1 MRRFGLVGYP
11 LKVSDSPIL
20 FKYFFKRDQFNHCS
34 YELFPVEDASTL
46 KESIQAIPD
55 LRGFNV
61 TIPHKQN
68 CFKLCDQ
75 LSDEPLDT
83 GAVNTVVIQNG
94 QWIGY
99 NTDVYG
105 FEKSLASFIPN
116 PHFKALILGTGGAS
130 KAVAHVLNKLGIPFQ
145 FVSRKTGKNFL
156 SYRQLDKE
164 IIESHRLIINTTPLG
179 MKPNGNTL
187 PDFPYSFLTSEHYL
201 FDLVYKPVITKF
213 LAMGLKSGCHV
224 KNGLQMLSLQAQKA
238 WIIWK
243 PFAQ

>member
-1 MRRFGLVGYP
+1 MPRFGLTGYP
-11 LKVSDSPIL
+11 LEISDSPAL
-20 FKYFFKRDQFNHCS
+20 FKYFFKRDRSEHCS
-34 YELFPVEDASTL
+34 YELFPVKNASSL
-46 KESIQAIPD
+46 RESIQAIPD

-75 LSDEPLDT
+75 LSDEALNT

-94 QWIGY
+94 QWFGY

-116 PHFKALILGTGGAS
+116 LYFKALILGTGGAS
-130 KAVAHVLNKLGIPFQ
+130 KAVAHVLNTLGIPFQ
-145 FVSRKTGKNFL
+145 FVSRKAGKNSL
-156 SYRQLDKE
+156 QYQKLDRK
-164 IIESHRLIINTTPLG
+164 IIESHHLIINTTPLG
-179 MKPNGNTL
+179 MKPYADSL
-187 PDFPYSFLTSEHYL
+187 PKFPYSFLTPEHYL

-213 LAMGLKSGCHV
+213 LAMGLKRGCHV